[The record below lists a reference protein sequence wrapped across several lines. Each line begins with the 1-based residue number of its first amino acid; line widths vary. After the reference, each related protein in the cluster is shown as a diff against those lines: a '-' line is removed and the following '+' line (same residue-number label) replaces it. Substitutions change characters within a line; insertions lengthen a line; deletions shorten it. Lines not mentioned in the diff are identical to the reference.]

1 MSEQQGH
8 FQRAIGL
15 FDAIM
20 IVTGSMI
27 GSGIFIVSADIG
39 RQVGS
44 SGWLLVVWLLTGV
57 ITLAGAVSYGELA
70 SMFPKVGGQ
79 YVYLK
84 EAYSK
89 LIAFLY
95 GWSLFLV
102 IQTGVIAAVA
112 VAFAKFTG
120 VLVPWFSVK
129 NVLFSAGPMSLPF
142 IGEYTFEF
150 SSVQLLAILLIVG
163 ITAINARGVRA
174 GKLIQNV
181 LGSTKLVA
189 LALLI
194 LGGLTLGLNAEA
206 VQANFS
212 NMWQSLSF
220 PPPGESW
227 LPKSLTTGGLVV
239 AIGMAMTGSL
249 FSSDSW
255 NNIGFAGEEIKNPE
269 RTLVRSMAIGT
280 AIVTALY
287 ILSNVVY
294 LLVLPLGGSPDA
306 TTIAGRGIMYATDDR
321 VATAV
326 AEHVLG
332 PSGAVVLAV
341 LIMLSTFGANNGII
355 LSGARAYFAMAKDG
369 LFFPGLA
376 RLNSAGVP
384 ARALWAQCLWA
395 CLLCLS
401 GSYGQ
406 LLNYVMFSVI
416 LFYVITIVGIFVLR
430 RTRPEAPRPYRAWG
444 YPVLPAIYVLLA
456 SMFCLILLFAEPTAE
471 FSRRGLLLVALG
483 VPVYFF
489 FGHRFANNTA
499 EKTSK
504 ETHA

>member
-1 MSEQQGH
+1 MSEKQGH
-8 FQRAIGL
+8 FQRAITL
-15 FDAIM
+15 FDAVM

-27 GSGIFIVSADIG
+27 GSGIFIVSADIA

-57 ITLAGAVSYGELA
+57 ITMAGAISYGELA

-79 YVYLK
+79 YVYLR
-84 EAYSK
+84 EAYNK
-89 LIAFLY
+89 LVAFLY
-95 GWSLFLV
+95 GWSLFTV

-129 NVLFSAGPMSLPF
+129 NVLFQVAGL
-142 IGEYTFEF
+142 EF
-150 SSVQLLAILLIVG
+150 SSVQLLAILLIIG
-163 ITAINARGVRA
+163 ITALNAQGVRT

-194 LGGLTLGLNAEA
+194 VFGVALGINHDAIA
-206 VQANFS
+206 ANFQDIWS
-212 NMWQSLSF
+212 AARFPAPGASFAPVPLSLS
-220 PPPGESW
+220 
-227 LPKSLTTGGLVV
+227 GLAV

-255 NNIGFAGEEIKNPE
+255 NNIGFAGEEIVNPE
-269 RTLVRSMAIGT
+269 RTLVRSMAMGT

-287 ILSNVVY
+287 ILINVVY
-294 LLVLPLGGSPDA
+294 LLVLPLHGSPEA
-306 TTIAGRGIMYATDDR
+306 TTVAGRGIQYATDDR

-326 AEHVLG
+326 AESVLG
-332 PSGAVVLAV
+332 QKGAYVMAV

-355 LSGARAYFAMAKDG
+355 LSGARAYFAMAQDG
-369 LFFPGLA
+369 VFFPGLA
-376 RLNSAGVP
+376 RLNAAGVP
-384 ARALWAQCLWA
+384 SRALWAQCLWA

-416 LFYVITIVGIFVLR
+416 LFYVITIIGIFVLR

-444 YPVLPAIYVLLA
+444 YPVLPAIYVTLA
-456 SMFCLILLFAEPTAE
+456 SIFCIILLVAPDTAE
-471 FSRRGLLLVALG
+471 FSRRGLGLVALG
-483 VPVYFF
+483 IPVYFL
-489 FGHRFANNTA
+489 FGRRFAGN
-499 EKTSK
+499 KT
-504 ETHA
+504 E

>member
-1 MSEQQGH
+1 MPEEQQGQ
-8 FQRAIGL
+8 FQRAITL

-27 GSGIFIVSADIG
+27 GSGIFIVSADIA

-44 SGWLLVVWLLTGV
+44 AGWLLVVWLITGV

-79 YVYLK
+79 YVYLR
-84 EAYSK
+84 EAFGR
-89 LIAFLY
+89 LTAFLY
-95 GWSLFLV
+95 GWTLFLV

-129 NVLFSAGPMSLPF
+129 NVLFNIGPF
-142 IGEYTFEF
+142 AF
-150 SSVQLLAILLIVG
+150 SSVQLLAIILIIA
-163 ITAINARGVRA
+163 ITALNAQGVRT

-181 LGSTKLVA
+181 LGSTKLIA

-194 LGGLTLGLNAEA
+194 IGGITLGLNAEA
-206 VQANFS
+206 VQANFTD
-212 NMWQSLSF
+212 MWTAMRY
-220 PPPGESW
+220 PAPGVSAAP
-227 LPKSLTTGGLVV
+227 LPLDMTGLVI

-255 NNIGFAGEEIKNPE
+255 NNIGFAGEEIVNPE

-287 ILSNVVY
+287 ILVNVVY
-294 LLVLPLGGSPDA
+294 LLSLPLVGSPDA
-306 TTIAGRGIMYATDDR
+306 TTLAGRGIQYATDDR

-332 PSGAVVLAV
+332 PAGAIVMAV

-355 LSGARAYFAMAKDG
+355 LSGARAYYAMAKDG
-369 LFFPGLA
+369 LFFSGLA
-376 RLNSAGVP
+376 RLNAAGVP
-384 ARALWAQCLWA
+384 ARALWVQCLWA
-395 CLLCLS
+395 SLLCLS

-416 LFYVITIVGIFVLR
+416 LFYVITIIGIFVLR

-444 YPVLPAIYVLLA
+444 YPVVPGIYVLLA
-456 SMFCLILLFAEPTAE
+456 STFCIILLLAPDTAE
-471 FSRRGLLLVALG
+471 YSRYGLLLVALG
-483 VPVYFF
+483 IPVYFL
-489 FGHRFANNTA
+489 FGRRFARSA
-499 EKTSK
+499 
-504 ETHA
+504 

>member
-1 MSEQQGH
+1 MTETPSAQTPSAAPQ
-8 FQRAIGL
+8 FKRAINL

-20 IVTGSMI
+20 LVTGSMI
-27 GSGIFIVSADIG
+27 GSGIFIVTADIA

-44 SGWLLVVWLLTGV
+44 AGWVLVVWLLTGL
-57 ITLAGAVSYGELA
+57 ITLTGAVSYGELA
-70 SMFPKVGGQ
+70 AMFPKVGGQ
-79 YVYLK
+79 YVYLR
-84 EAYSK
+84 EAFGR
-89 LIAFLY
+89 LVAFLY

-120 VLVPWFSVK
+120 VLLPYFSVK
-129 NVLFSAGPMSLPF
+129 NILFKAGA
-142 IGEYTFEF
+142 FEF
-150 SSVQLLAILLIVG
+150 STVQLLAIALIVG

-174 GKLIQNV
+174 GKLIQNI

-189 LALLI
+189 LGLLI
-194 LGGLTLGLNAEA
+194 LLGATLGRNHAA
-206 VQANFS
+206 IQANFADL
-212 NMWQSLSF
+212 WTATRHAAPGAAGLLGRAGGAATPLS
-220 PPPGESW
+220 G
-227 LPKSLTTGGLVV
+227 TALVV

-255 NNIGFAGEEIKNPE
+255 NNIGFAGEEIQNPE

-287 ILSNVVY
+287 LLSNVVY
-294 LLVLPLGGSPDA
+294 LLVLPLAGAPDA
-306 TTIAGRGIMYATDDR
+306 PTAAGRGIMYAQDDR

-326 AEHVLG
+326 AESVLG
-332 PSGAVVLAV
+332 PAGAYVLAV

-355 LSGARAYFAMAKDG
+355 LSGARAYYAMAKDG

-376 RLNSAGVP
+376 RLNAAGVP
-384 ARALWAQCLWA
+384 ARSLWAQCLWA
-395 CLLCLS
+395 ALLCLS

-416 LFYVITIVGIFVLR
+416 LFYVVTIIGIFVLR

-444 YPVLPAIYVLLA
+444 YPLVPLVYVVTA
-456 SMFCLILLFAEPTAE
+456 SAFCLLLLVAPDTAE
-471 FSRRGLLLVALG
+471 FSRRGLGLVALG
-483 VPVYFF
+483 VPVFF
-489 FGHRFANNTA
+489 LFRRRFAR
-499 EKTSK
+499 
-504 ETHA
+504 

>member
-1 MSEQQGH
+1 MSEKQGH
-8 FQRAIGL
+8 FQRAITL
-15 FDAIM
+15 FDAVM

-27 GSGIFIVSADIG
+27 GSGIFIVSADIA

-44 SGWLLVVWLLTGV
+44 SGWLLVVWLLTGI
-57 ITLAGAVSYGELA
+57 ITLAGAISYGELA

-79 YVYLK
+79 YVYLR
-84 EAYSK
+84 EAYNK
-89 LIAFLY
+89 LVAFLY

-120 VLVPWFSVK
+120 VLLPWFSVK
-129 NVLFSAGPMSLPF
+129 QILFKAGPISLP
-142 IGEYTFEF
+142 GGSSYTFEF
-150 SSVQLLAILLIVG
+150 STVQLLAIGLIVG

-194 LGGLTLGLNAEA
+194 LGGVTLGLNAEA
-206 VQANFS
+206 VQANFQD
-212 NMWQSLSF
+212 MWTAMRFPAPGASFAPMPLSLS
-220 PPPGESW
+220 
-227 LPKSLTTGGLVV
+227 GLVV
-239 AIGMAMTGSL
+239 AVGMAMTGSL

-255 NNIGFAGEEIKNPE
+255 NNIGFAGEEIVNPE
-269 RTLVRSMAIGT
+269 RTLVRSMALGT

-294 LLVLPLGGSPDA
+294 LLVLPLAGSPEA

-332 PSGAVVLAV
+332 PAGAVILAV

-355 LSGARAYFAMAKDG
+355 LSGARAYYAMAKDG
-369 LFFPGLA
+369 LFFAGLA
-376 RLNSAGVP
+376 RLNAAGVP
-384 ARALWAQCLWA
+384 SRALWAQCLWA

-416 LFYVITIVGIFVLR
+416 LFYVITIIGIFVLR
-430 RTRPEAPRPYRAWG
+430 RTRPDAPRPYRAWG
-444 YPVLPAIYVLLA
+444 YPVLPGLYVLLA
-456 SMFCLILLFAEPTAE
+456 SAFCLILLLAPDTAE
-471 FSRRGLLLVALG
+471 FSRRGLGLVALG
-483 VPVYFF
+483 IPVYFL
-489 FGHRFANNTA
+489 FGKRFGGKQAN
-499 EKTSK
+499 
-504 ETHA
+504 

>member
-1 MSEQQGH
+1 MTEPQPAQPH
-8 FQRAIGL
+8 FKRAINL

-20 IVTGSMI
+20 LVTGSMI
-27 GSGIFIVSADIG
+27 GSGIFIVSADIA

-44 SGWLLVVWLLTGV
+44 AGWLLVVWLLTGF
-57 ITLAGAVSYGELA
+57 ITMAGAISYGELA

-79 YVYLK
+79 YVYLR
-84 EAYSK
+84 EAFGR
-89 LIAFLY
+89 LTAFLY
-95 GWSLFLV
+95 GWTLFLV

-120 VLVPWFSVK
+120 VLLPFFSVK
-129 NVLFSAGPMSLPF
+129 NVLLRAG
-142 IGEYTFEF
+142 GFEV
-150 SSVQLLAILLIVG
+150 SSVQLLAIALIVG
-163 ITAINARGVRA
+163 ITALNAQGVRT

-181 LGSTKLVA
+181 LGSTKLIA

-194 LGGLTLGLNAEA
+194 LFGVALGLNHEA
-206 VQANFS
+206 MAANFADLWTATRS
-212 NMWQSLSF
+212 
-220 PPPGESW
+220 PAPGVSATE
-227 LPKSLTTGGLVV
+227 LPISGSALVI

-255 NNIGFAGEEIKNPE
+255 NNIGFAGEEIQNPE

-287 ILSNVVY
+287 ILINVVY
-294 LLVLPLGGSPDA
+294 LLVLPLHGSPEAA
-306 TTIAGRGIMYATDDR
+306 TLAGRGIQYATDDR

-326 AEHVLG
+326 AESVLG
-332 PSGAVVLAV
+332 RAGAYVMAV

-376 RLNSAGVP
+376 RLNGAGVP
-384 ARALWAQCLWA
+384 GRALWAQCLWA
-395 CLLCLS
+395 SLLGLS

-416 LFYVITIVGIFVLR
+416 LFYVVTILGIFVLR
-430 RTRPEAPRPYRAWG
+430 RTRPAAPRPYRAWG
-444 YPVLPAIYVLLA
+444 YPVVPGLYIALA
-456 SMFCLILLFAEPTAE
+456 SIFCFILLIAPDTAE
-471 FSRRGLLLVALG
+471 FSRRGLGLVALG
-483 VPVYFF
+483 LPVYFL
-489 FGHRFANNTA
+489 FGRRFGG
-499 EKTSK
+499 SK
-504 ETHA
+504 AA